1 MATVITNGNQTVKL
15 YQSVNRGKAMY
26 QLAYY
31 AAGRRVQKNFADKA
45 EAKRVAKQIL
55 GGLTND
61 AEAVEAMATPELESL
76 IAARRVLAPSYAL
89 HVAVE
94 EHAQAVSKLGKA
106 SLREAVEFF
115 LRHNRADV
123 PRLTLAEIAEQFAK
137 SREQSGLSAHY
148 VSQCR
153 KIVGDLAKAFPGKM
167 LPDLKTTELDAWL
180 GGLPF
185 AAKTKNGMRIILV
198 ACGNWAEGRSY
209 LVRGGSPF
217 PAMVRYKET
226 KSSVSIFTPENIAI
240 LLNNADVTLR
250 PFLALGAFAGL
261 RMAELQ
267 RLDWKE
273 IDLDRG
279 FITVDASKAKTRQR
293 RLVPISDNLKLW
305 LTPCKQASGS
315 VCLHQRPQIAAA
327 RLCEGFEWQENG
339 LRHSFI
345 SYRLAILH
353 DTARVALEAGNSPEV
368 IFGHYRELVTPDAAA
383 AWFALR
389 PDCSGRAE
397 GIGTNDKE
405 VK

>member
-1 MATVITNGNQTVKL
+1 MATEFSNGRQTVKL
-15 YQSVNRGKAMY
+15 YRSVNRGKAMY
-26 QLAYY
+26 QLAFY
-31 AAGRRVQKNFADKA
+31 AAGRRVQKNFKDKS

-55 GGLTND
+55 GGLTQD
-61 AEAVEAMATPELESL
+61 AAALDALATPELESL
-76 IAARRVLAPSYAL
+76 IAARKVLASGYAL

-94 EHAQAVSKLGKA
+94 EHSQAVVKLGKT

-123 PRLTLAEIAEQFAK
+123 PRLTLAEIAEQFAA

-153 KIVGDLAKAFPGKM
+153 KTVGDLAKVFPGQT
-167 LPDLKTTELDAWL
+167 LPDLKTAELDAWL
-180 GGLPF
+180 GGLTF
-185 AAKTKNGMRIILV
+185 GAKTKNGMRIILV
-198 ACGNWAEGRSY
+198 ACGNWAEGRGY
-209 LVRGGSPF
+209 LVKGSSPF
-217 PAMVRYKET
+217 PAMMRYKET
-226 KSSVSIFTPENIAI
+226 KASVSIFTPENIAS
-240 LLNNADVTLR
+240 LLTKADVTLR

-261 RMAELQ
+261 RTAELQ

-273 IDLDRG
+273 IDLERG
-279 FITVDASKAKTRQR
+279 FITVDANKAKTRQR

-305 LTPCKQASGS
+305 LTPCKQTSGP

-327 RLCEGFEWQENG
+327 RLCEGFAWQENG

-368 IFGHYRELVTPDAAA
+368 IFGHYRELVTPEAAQT
-383 AWFALR
+383 WFDVS
-389 PDCSGRAE
+389 PS
-397 GIGTNDKE
+397 
-405 VK
+405 

>member
-1 MATVITNGNQTVKL
+1 MATEISNGKQTVKL
-15 YQSVNRGKAMY
+15 YQSVNRGKAIY

-31 AAGRRVQKNFADKA
+31 AGGRRIQKNFSDKA
-45 EAKRVAKQIL
+45 EAKRVARAVL
-55 GGLTND
+55 GGLAED
-61 AEAVEAMATPELESL
+61 AVAVDAMATPELESL
-76 IAARRVLAPSYAL
+76 VAARKVLASGYAL

-94 EHAQAVSKLGKA
+94 EHAQSVVKLGKT

-123 PRLTLAEIAEQFAK
+123 PRLTLNEIAEQFGA
-137 SREQSGLSAHY
+137 SRQQSGLSAHY

-153 KIVGDLAKAFPGKM
+153 KIVGDLSKAFSGKT

-180 GGLPF
+180 GSLGF
-185 AAKTKNGMRIILV
+185 AAKTKNGMRIVLV
-198 ACGNWAEGRSY
+198 ACGNWAEGRGY
-209 LVRGGSPF
+209 LIKGGSPF

-226 KSSVSIFTPENIAI
+226 KSAVSIFTPENIAS
-240 LLNNADVTLR
+240 LLIKADATLR

-261 RMAELQ
+261 RTAELQ

-305 LTPCKQASGS
+305 LTPCKQNLGP
-315 VCLHQRPQIAAA
+315 VCLHQRPQLAAA
-327 RLCEGFEWQENG
+327 RLCEGLAWQENG

-353 DTARVALEAGNSPEV
+353 DTARVALEAGNSPEM
-368 IFGHYRELVTPDAAA
+368 IFGHYRELVTPEQAQ
-383 AWFALR
+383 AWFNVR
-389 PDCSGRAE
+389 PA
-397 GIGTNDKE
+397 
-405 VK
+405 